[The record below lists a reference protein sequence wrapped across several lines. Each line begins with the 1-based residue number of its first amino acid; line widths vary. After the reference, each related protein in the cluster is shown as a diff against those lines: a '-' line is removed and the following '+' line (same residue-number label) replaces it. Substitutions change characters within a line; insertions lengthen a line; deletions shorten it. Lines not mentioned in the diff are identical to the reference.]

1 MKAGP
6 YHRVPEKKVDD
17 PEAKDVFIRV
27 VIGPEDGAK
36 NFHMRYFRVRPGG
49 HTPHH
54 AHPWEHENYVLAG
67 RGEVVTPDGPKA
79 VGPGDVVF
87 IEAGMKHQYRNAGE
101 ADFEFLCLIPA
112 VNP

>member
-1 MKAGP
+1 MKAVP
-6 YHRVPEKKVDD
+6 YNRVPEKKVDD
-17 PEAKDVFIRV
+17 PEARDVFMRV
-27 VIGPEDGAK
+27 VIGPEDGAG
-36 NFHMRYFRVRPGG
+36 YFRVRPGG

-67 RGEVVTPDGPKA
+67 RGEVMTPDGPRA

-87 IEAGMKHQYRNAGE
+87 IEAGMKHQYRNTGDT
-101 ADFEFLCLIPA
+101 DFEFLCLIPA